1 MHWNPLCRLSRITYR
16 LCMAL
21 FKWLTRTRAGSS
33 STPVTKQKSVR
44 QPRRNILPWGSCSLG
59 QNKMEQQTRI
69 PPIQGCSRA
78 KAKTPHFPIL
88 DLGGGEGY
96 KFPIYFV
103 QDCSLCNALIEHKTR
118 IALIAFSKKNLQA
131 TRRRAMD
138 EKKYCNVNRIKAI
151 SKLSASLTN
160 RLW

>member
-1 MHWNPLCRLSRITYR
+1 MSLVTHHISFTHGTIQMASRAR
-16 LCMAL
+16 
-21 FKWLTRTRAGSS
+21 G
-33 STPVTKQKSVR
+33 
-44 QPRRNILPWGSCSLG
+44 LG
-59 QNKMEQQTRI
+59 QAPPLRQSKNRSDSQGETSSLEEAAILDRI
-69 PPIQGCSRA
+69 KWNSKPPFPPNQGCSRA
-78 KAKTPHFPIL
+78 KAKTTHFPIL

-118 IALIAFSKKNLQA
+118 IALIAFSRKNLQA

>member
-1 MHWNPLCRLSRITYR
+1 MSLVTHHISFMHGTIQMVSRAR
-16 LCMAL
+16 
-21 FKWLTRTRAGSS
+21 G
-33 STPVTKQKSVR
+33 
-44 QPRRNILPWGSCSLG
+44 LG
-59 QNKMEQQTRI
+59 QAPPLWQSKNRSDSQGETSSLEEAAILDRI
-69 PPIQGCSRA
+69 KWDSKPPFPPNQGCSRA

-103 QDCSLCNALIEHKTR
+103 QDCSQCNALIEHKTR
-118 IALIAFSKKNLQA
+118 IALIVFSKKNLQA

-138 EKKYCNVNRIKAI
+138 EKKYCVVNRMIAI